1 MRDVRKQHVAVFS
14 GSSHISE
21 IFLYDVSSKFN
32 KLQSH
37 GGITEE
43 TWVLNGQMFTTKQIM
58 LHCLFR
64 SFNQSK
70 E

>member
-1 MRDVRKQHVAVFS
+1 MRDVRKSMLQFS
-14 GSSHISE
+14 GSLHISE
-21 IFLYDVSSKFN
+21 IFLYDVSSAFS

-37 GGITEE
+37 GGITVE

-58 LHCLFR
+58 LYCLFR
-64 SFNQSK
+64 SFKQSK